1 MRVTK
6 NGICREIDPKRA
18 QEFREKGYTFEGD
31 RNDDNVELLKR
42 ENEALKQKNETLK
55 AEIEALLKSQVETL
69 NPQVGGEENGENGES
84 GESEQTSTDEKSE
97 KAGKAEATARAKK

>member
-31 RNDDNVELLKR
+31 RNDDNVEMLKR
-42 ENEALKQKNETLK
+42 ENEALK
-55 AEIEALLKSQVETL
+55 AEIEALLKSQVEIL

-84 GESEQTSTDEKSE
+84 GESEQASADEKSE

>member
-18 QEFREKGYTFEGD
+18 QEFREKGYTLEGD

-42 ENEALKQKNETLK
+42 ENEALK

-69 NPQVGGEENGENGES
+69 NPQVGGEENGES
-84 GESEQTSTDEKSE
+84 GESEQASADEKSE